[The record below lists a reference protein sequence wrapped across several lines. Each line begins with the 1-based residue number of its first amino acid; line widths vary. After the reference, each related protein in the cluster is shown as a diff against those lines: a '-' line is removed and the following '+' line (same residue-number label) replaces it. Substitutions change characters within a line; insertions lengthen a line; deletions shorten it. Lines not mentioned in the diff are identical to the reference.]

1 MQETPTPAPKPVFFP
16 GQRRVAMRGKPPMPQ
31 AMDPAQVT
39 LDRVLKDGV
48 SDDLMHYKVTLA
60 AEMPVALL
68 RDFVRA
74 NQAGGVSDCELMRR
88 ALRKGMVSMEC
99 VPRTPKAP
107 EPETHPTHF
116 RHGRK

>member
-1 MQETPTPAPKPVFFP
+1 
-16 GQRRVAMRGKPPMPQ
+16 MRARPLMPQ

-39 LDRVLKDGV
+39 LDRVLRDGV

-60 AEMPVALL
+60 AEIPVALL
-68 RDFVRA
+68 RDFIRA
-74 NQAGGVSDCELMRR
+74 NQTGNVSDCELMRR

-99 VPRTPKAP
+99 VPRAPKAP
-107 EPETHPTHF
+107 EPESQPTHL